1 MAGTRGEDAAGA
13 GLCMLPAGSVT
24 APALRAV
31 SRFADSRG
39 IPASWEFL
47 PTLHASRSVPIV
59 LRPRADYPVLA
70 WLGAIGRLSL
80 TLIPPA
86 LVGLAAADAAAGGG
100 GGRGRGRGTG
110 RFRPPSPHF

>member
-13 GLCMLPAGSVT
+13 GLCMLPAGSVA
-24 APALRAV
+24 APALGAV

-70 WLGAIGRLSL
+70 WLGAIG
-80 TLIPPA
+80 P
-86 LVGLAAADAAAGGG
+86 LAACHGLPRLVKLAEPAHSRAGL
-100 GGRGRGRGTG
+100 RVR
-110 RFRPPSPHF
+110 